1 MYIKGNKNTLLWYI
15 VFSIQWTL
23 SIACFILLLQI
34 TYYTIPNQ
42 EKGEIDITG
51 KEKPLM
57 DILQE
62 QTEGTDKL
70 SFGNWNGTIEGCYC
84 KNGTIVK
91 KKCSIDND
99 NNCTEKIP
107 VVSSTI
113 YTWRNKSFYT
123 TPSKYTYDDLF
134 EMSVDEKKEC
144 PIGYKKCGKLDFY
157 NNTLCLPKDEKCP
170 VNYLEISNRAEPP
183 NKNFH
188 FTSIPFDDGY
198 YIHYSNEDINNYT
211 IKNYFRSGDK
221 IPCINIGDYN
231 DTGPKYTL
239 YAGICNKRHG
249 YIYASKYYS
258 KVDSISKEQLLKENN
273 KYDEVKNLTKYHY
286 PFKDLAK
293 YNYSIS
299 TGIFLGYN
307 RTCRKDILNF
317 NETVNQTETTMLK
330 VKYYNISLFSLFS
343 LLSFCLLPVFFII
356 TDKLLNIFNYIII
369 GVLLIISIISLVC
382 HSHANKKN
390 ILFSCFDPHFQS
402 YLNDIQTQ
410 INYMQQFSLV
420 YIYYC
425 ILYVILYLLDIPYN
439 LIRHF
444 VCDSKNNYHPM
455 KQN

>member
-91 KKCSIDND
+91 KKCTIAND
-99 NNCTEKIP
+99 TYCKEKIP

-123 TPSKYTYDDLF
+123 TPSKYTYDDLLQ
-134 EMSVDEKKEC
+134 MSVDEYKEC

-170 VNYLEISNRAEPP
+170 VNYLEITNSAEPP

-273 KYDEVKNLTKYHY
+273 KLDEVKNLTKYHY

-299 TGIFLGYN
+299 T
-307 RTCRKDILNF
+307 
-317 NETVNQTETTMLK
+317 
-330 VKYYNISLFSLFS
+330 
-343 LLSFCLLPVFFII
+343 
-356 TDKLLNIFNYIII
+356 
-369 GVLLIISIISLVC
+369 
-382 HSHANKKN
+382 
-390 ILFSCFDPHFQS
+390 
-402 YLNDIQTQ
+402 
-410 INYMQQFSLV
+410 
-420 YIYYC
+420 
-425 ILYVILYLLDIPYN
+425 
-439 LIRHF
+439 
-444 VCDSKNNYHPM
+444 
-455 KQN
+455 